1 MKNKIFIISLTLM
14 FLLTGCAFDKDMKV
28 KYTNI
33 TYREENDGWACLTF
47 YDDGDYSMY
56 DCDSEPTNY
65 FFDSEAE
72 CTYKYTGDKIKF
84 KCKYYI
90 NEHKNNYIEIKE
102 WDKSVLKF
110 TIDGQEKVFY
120 AQE

>member
-84 KCKYYI
+84 KCKYDI
-90 NEHKNNYIEIKE
+90 NKHKNNYIEIKE

-110 TIDGQEKVFY
+110 TMDGQEKVFY